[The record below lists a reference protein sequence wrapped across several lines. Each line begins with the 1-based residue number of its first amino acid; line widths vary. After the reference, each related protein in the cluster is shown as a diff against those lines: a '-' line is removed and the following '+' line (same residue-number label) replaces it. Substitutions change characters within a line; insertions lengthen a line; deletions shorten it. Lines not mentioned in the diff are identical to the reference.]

1 MGATTTTALPGTSA
15 AIERTRPWG
24 WQKVRNQIASSRQWG
39 LVLWWYFALLLI
51 AMVTKYVGTGWGDL
65 GKTAHSGQA
74 GGLHRVE
81 HLIEVLPRVFRVY
94 RADVLEASVIIALLF
109 IFGHVLARVRVSVL
123 AWISLSIAAL
133 VAFASWLAQHQTG
146 VPLTYS
152 TLMISINWGVQHP
165 EVITSVLSLPAIGLV
180 AVATVAYGAVPT
192 VLTSSWTRVG
202 WRAPIARNLTL
213 FMSGCAA
220 ALLVLALTTSGPR
233 LPSFT
238 QTMSP
243 AEGFWSSTIVALAD
257 VDRESPVNL
266 GRPTR
271 AGVIDSY
278 TRIAYP
284 LGRAPQQEIIAGIT
298 GERRLRHVVI
308 IALETAPQEYYK
320 LGSDSSFATFRA
332 MRQHS
337 IVTDHHLTTRPYT
350 LFAIYS
356 ILTGTYPRPGAPIGE
371 YGSFRNDGLAA
382 TLAPREYETT
392 YIDSYRVDWGYHY
405 RAELERQGFQTILD
419 TAGFKKPATED
430 AFQVGVARERWSLHL
445 ALNSV
450 ASAASHNK
458 KALVVVATTLGHFPW
473 RSAADMKSAS
483 SAAKLHAIGAQMDSA
498 VGVFL
503 HGLDSLRLRDSVL
516 VIVTGDHGLR
526 YTAEFNSF
534 GYSGHEG
541 NLDFNVPFLLYAP
554 GLISNRIDLPY
565 STSHIDIAPTI
576 YYLLGI
582 PTDTLLLHGEN
593 MLDRRLADRATFLMN
608 TGIYP
613 VDGFEFKGHRFNVN
627 TITNEMQITPS
638 LNAIESRTYPS
649 SEKTAHNLLNS
660 ANHVFN
666 LTAAEFL
673 ARDHAESKPKTKE

>member
-1 MGATTTTALPGTSA
+1 MGATTTTALAGNSTA
-15 AIERTRPWG
+15 VETTRGWG
-24 WQKVRNQIASSRQWG
+24 WQRVRNQIASSRQWAV
-39 LVLWWYFALLLI
+39 VLWWYFALLLI

-65 GKTAHSGQA
+65 GRTAHSGQA
-74 GGLHRVE
+74 GALHRAE

-109 IFGHVLARVRVSVL
+109 ILGHVVARIRVSVL
-123 AWISLSIAAL
+123 AWISLTIAAL
-133 VAFASWLAQHQTG
+133 VAFASWLAQRQTG

-152 TLMISINWGVQHP
+152 TLKISIDWGMQHP
-165 EVITSVLSLPAIGLV
+165 EVITSVLPLPAIGLV
-180 AVATVAYGAVPT
+180 ALGTLSYGGVPT
-192 VLTSSWTRVG
+192 VFTSSWTRRG
-202 WRAPIARNLTL
+202 WRAPIARSLSL
-213 FMSGCAA
+213 FMAACAA
-220 ALLVLALTTSGPR
+220 TLLVLALAISGPL

-257 VDRESPVNL
+257 VDQESPVNL
-266 GRPTR
+266 GRPSR
-271 AGVIDSY
+271 AEVVDSY
-278 TRIAYP
+278 ARIAYP
-284 LGRAPQQEIIAGIT
+284 LGRAPHPETISGIT
-298 GERRLRHVVI
+298 GPKSLRHVVI
-308 IALETAPQEYYK
+308 IALETAPQEFYK
-320 LGSDSSFATFRA
+320 LGSDSSYATFRA

-371 YGSFRNDGLAA
+371 YGNFRNDGLAA
-382 TLAPREYETT
+382 TLAPRGYATT

-419 TAGFKKPATED
+419 TAGFTKPATDD

-445 ALNSV
+445 ALNSI
-450 ASAASHNK
+450 ASAESHKK

-473 RSAADMKSAS
+473 RSAANMKSAS
-483 SAAKLHAIGAQMDSA
+483 SAAKLHAIAAQMDSA
-498 VGVFL
+498 VGIFL
-503 HGLDSLRLRDSVL
+503 HGLDSLHLRDSVL

-565 STSHIDIAPTI
+565 STSHVDIAPTI

-582 PTDTLLLHGEN
+582 PTDGLLLHGEN

-613 VDGFEFKGHRFNVN
+613 VDGFELKGHRFNVN
-627 TITNEMQITPS
+627 TITNEMQITPP

-649 SEKTAHNLLNS
+649 SEKTARNLLNS

-666 LTAAEFL
+666 LTAAQFL
-673 ARDHAESKPKTKE
+673 TRDQAKSQLSR